1 MIEINKIEFE
11 EKVYALYFDVKNTPK
26 GLSFISDD
34 KDFIQVG
41 MWNYDAKKILPA
53 HYHCEFKRESTRT
66 CESVYVVKGKV
77 RCNIYTK
84 TGSHIDSFDLNE
96 GEMAIQLY
104 GVHEYE
110 ILEEALV
117 IENKNGPYFGPE
129 KDRKRIDV
137 KKN

>member
-11 EKVYALYFDVKNTPK
+11 DKVYALYFDVKNTPK

-53 HYHCEFKRESTRT
+53 HYHWEFTRESTRT

-77 RCNIYTK
+77 K
-84 TGSHIDSFDLNE
+84 TNLFTEEGDFIDSFIIKKNE
-96 GEMAIQLY
+96 GMILY
-104 GVHEYE
+104 ALAHEYK
-110 ILEEALV
+110 ILKNSII
-117 IENKNGPYFGPE
+117 IESKNGPFLGVE
-129 KDRKRIDV
+129 KDKTLI
-137 KKN
+137 